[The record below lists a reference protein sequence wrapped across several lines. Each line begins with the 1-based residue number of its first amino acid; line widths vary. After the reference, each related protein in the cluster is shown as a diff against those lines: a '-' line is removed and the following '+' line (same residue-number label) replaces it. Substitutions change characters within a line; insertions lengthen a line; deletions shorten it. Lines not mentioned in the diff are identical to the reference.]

1 MAHQSSTQEDP
12 LIAALPPTTD
22 YITYLTLLEYQLT
35 PQNLPTLNRLLND
48 DDGKLA
54 EEIGWDLLRLI
65 LPMLSPAPEEAVRCT
80 EIVARRGN
88 PREVVVRVAEELEKL
103 GDPVDELEDD
113 DLDDDDDDI
122 TLPTFAGEAPRVHL
136 GDMTLEGMPETKQ
149 HTEANPNETIQP
161 PTGSSK
167 AIKLQA
173 LLNMLGILHPRIKTQ
188 YPSRFLAT
196 SLPAALGAYRTIP
209 ISTATTSSFL
219 TMLEKLAGK
228 KRPALPPRVSTNNA
242 NTASSSRHPQES
254 TATPAA
260 LPDPEAK
267 AEEEETGV
275 KAPSDEE
282 KAIIHR
288 LLSAVTLEV
297 LDEYLSSLS
306 SHEHPSMSWTA
317 RLRETL
323 EPHRVNSLEVQETQ
337 LWKETEELKQR
348 DTLLSKFHKLC
359 TELNVHSSIEIKK
372 VVHDEVDPEHPDQDR
387 EEELSEYPT
396 SPAQIPFPRAGVIF
410 LHAYEAFL
418 SSDASPV
425 LSTSELTKLIAH
437 SFPLSAAPSIPNPA
451 LQDSLLSLLY
461 VKALV
466 NTTIDAPRIPAK
478 FLLLIS
484 TLTQL
489 FTITPWA
496 SLRDSAHHIASRL
509 LHAYPDPNIRL
520 QIITQTLRGST
531 VSTNWAEAFDDPD
544 PEPGIDEETGLTRST
559 SALQPHPIPLAPPQQ
574 LPALKAIGVKWL
586 KDEFFV
592 WTRDKFGGIEPAF
605 LTTAG
610 NDTSEA
616 SALLDLLFPS
626 DLETLSSET
635 ISTDPES
642 DTLGSFL
649 LDIAFYISTLNLL
662 CIVLPHL
669 RSLDA
674 RVPKHI
680 ASLTKSSKFLGQ
692 LLEQATSASKSRATH
707 EQGSNE
713 DGFLDESRA
722 DIIALQDACTRA
734 NAALKQAETIA

>member
-1 MAHQSSTQEDP
+1 MVDQTSTREDP
-12 LIAALPPTTD
+12 LVAALPPATD

-35 PQNLPTLNRLLND
+35 PENLPTLNRLLNE

-54 EEIGWDLLRLI
+54 AEIGWDLLRLI
-65 LPMLSPAPEEAVRCT
+65 LPMLNPALEEAVRCT

-103 GDPVDELEDD
+103 GDPADDFEDD
-113 DLDDDDDDI
+113 DLEDDDDDDA
-122 TLPTFAGEAPRVHL
+122 LPTFAGEAPRVHL
-136 GDMTLEGMPETKQ
+136 GDMTLEGMPETEQ
-149 HTEANPNETIQP
+149 HAEANSRNTVQP
-161 PTGSSK
+161 PAGSSK

-196 SLPAALGAYRTIP
+196 SLPAALGAYRQIP
-209 ISTATTSSFL
+209 ITTATTSTFL

-228 KRPALPPRVSTNNA
+228 KRPDLPPRVSTSNIKPA
-242 NTASSSRHPQES
+242 PSSAP
-254 TATPAA
+254 

-282 KAIIHR
+282 KAIVHR

-297 LDEYLSSLS
+297 LDEYLSCLS
-306 SHEHPSMSWTA
+306 SPEHSSMSWTA

-323 EPHRVNSLEVQETQ
+323 EPQRVNSLRVKETQ
-337 LWKETEELKQR
+337 LWKETEELKQQ

-359 TELNVHSSIEIKK
+359 TELDVHSSIEIKK
-372 VVHDEVDPEHPDQDR
+372 VVHDEVDLEHPDQDK
-387 EEELSEYPT
+387 EEEPSEYPT

-410 LHAYEAFL
+410 LHAYESFL
-418 SSDASPV
+418 AAQDASPV
-425 LSTSELTKLIAH
+425 LSTTQLTKLIAH
-437 SFPLSAAPSIPNPA
+437 SFPLSATPSIPNPA

-461 VKALV
+461 KHALP
-466 NTTIDAPRIPAK
+466 NTKLDAPPSPAK

-496 SLRDSAHHIASRL
+496 SLRDSAHHIATRL
-509 LHAYPDPNIRL
+509 LHAHPDPNMRL
-520 QIITQTLRGST
+520 QVITQTLRGST
-531 VSTNWAEAFDDPD
+531 LSTNWAETFDDPD

-574 LPALKAIGVKWL
+574 LPALKAIGVNWL
-586 KDEFFV
+586 KDEFAA
-592 WTRDKFGGIEPAF
+592 WTRDKFSGIEPAF
-605 LTTAG
+605 LTTTD
-610 NDTSEA
+610 NDTNEA
-616 SALLDLLFPS
+616 RALLYLLFPAN
-626 DLETLSSET
+626 LQPLSSDT

-669 RSLDA
+669 RPLDD
-674 RVPKHI
+674 RVPMHI
-680 ASLTKSSKFLGQ
+680 TSLSESSEFLVQ
-692 LLEQATSASKSRATH
+692 LLQHATSASKAAGLSA
-707 EQGSNE
+707 GGE
-713 DGFLDESRA
+713 DSFLDDSRA
-722 DIIALQDACTRA
+722 DIIALQDACTRV
-734 NAALKQAETIA
+734 NAALEHAGNVA